1 MDIKCLFQG
10 LTEQEFSEKF
20 GTEEQCLAF
29 LASEKWGAGFTCRK
43 CGHDNYCVGVT
54 PCSRRCT
61 RCKSTES
68 ATAHTIFHCCRIPL
82 PKAFEIAW
90 RVCCSP
96 LITANELSTSLETR
110 QMTCWKFRAKVKECL
125 KSKKGIVHK
134 RTSIKNIK

>member
-10 LTEQEFSEKF
+10 LTEGKFNKKF
-20 GTEEQCLAF
+20 GSEELCLDF
-29 LASEKWGAGFTCRK
+29 LASEKWVNGFICRK
-43 CGHDNYCVGVT
+43 CGNDNYCAGAT
-54 PCSRRCT
+54 PYSRRCT

-96 LITANELSTSLETR
+96 LITTNELSTSLETR
-110 QMTCWKFRAKVKECL
+110 QMTCWKFREKVKDCL
-125 KSKKGIVHK
+125 KLRKGLLKK
-134 RTSIKNIK
+134 